1 MSSDGKELSAEA
13 RLENLNHMVG
23 SRVHELNNILGIVLT
38 QCYIA
43 KEGLLS
49 PQQAQDALLQIDSVC
64 RRATTLCRQLLSAVS
79 PHETQRALE
88 PAVKP
93 APCVTKT
100 PDALDPAQHLVLLV
114 DDKHMQRNIGKALLT
129 TMGFR
134 VLTAQHGSE
143 ALKMY
148 REQPE
153 AFTLVVM
160 DAVMPVMNG
169 VETYHQLRKIAPTLP
184 IVFCSGHGQQLVAEV
199 IAADNLTRYL
209 QKPYHPDELWAAM
222 MAFEKLTN

>member
-13 RLENLNHMVG
+13 RLENLNRMVG

-49 PQQAQDALLQIDSVC
+49 PQQARDALLQIDGVC
-64 RRATTLCRQLLSAVS
+64 QRATTLCRQLLMAVS
-79 PHETQRALE
+79 PSETQQAVE
-88 PAVKP
+88 PAAKP
-93 APCVTKT
+93 AQIIAKAADSAGLTK
-100 PDALDPAQHLVLLV
+100 QLVLLV

-134 VLTAQHGSE
+134 VLTAQHGVE
-143 ALKMY
+143 ALEMY

-153 AFTLVVM
+153 AITLVIM

-169 VETYHQLRKIAPTLP
+169 VETYHQLRKIAPLLP

-209 QKPYHPDELWAAM
+209 QKPYHPEELWAAM
-222 MAFEKLTN
+222 MAFEKSTN